1 MSCIFLFLLILQFCV
16 VVGLFNSSCFA
27 EFMPKVE
34 LGKLRSLRLLLGKP
48 TPTYQLHNGI
58 KLFSERKFKSKVSWN
73 VFYTA
78 LILQLLLINNILL
91 TESSSQLWNFNI
103 HNCILQNLFQLVKK
117 KFFPKNQLMKL
128 CLTFKMEL
136 AMEKHIWH

>member
-58 KLFSERKFKSKVSWN
+58 KLFSKENLNLKSAELCFTQYLFFN
-73 VFYTA
+73 FCTFRNY
-78 LILQLLLINNILL
+78 ILFIKIISCSPNP
-91 TESSSQLWNFNI
+91 SANFET
-103 HNCILQNLFQLVKK
+103 
-117 KFFPKNQLMKL
+117 
-128 CLTFKMEL
+128 LTFTIVFCK
-136 AMEKHIWH
+136 ICFN